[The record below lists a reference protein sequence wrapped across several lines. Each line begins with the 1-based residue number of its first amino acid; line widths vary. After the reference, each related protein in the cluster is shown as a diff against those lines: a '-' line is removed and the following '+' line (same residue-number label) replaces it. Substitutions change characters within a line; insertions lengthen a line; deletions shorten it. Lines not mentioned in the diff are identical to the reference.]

1 MRKLICTLPLIAFS
15 CSTGIT
21 LDSVDYGSLFDDSNS
36 KVWLVSKQIVDN
48 ADISPIQTYDKEIM
62 VFHNSGVVDC
72 IALKDITRKEPRK
85 GQYVLESQSRTMK
98 IEFENGKI
106 WDIHLSYITEDSI
119 LMEPTKNSDIN
130 IAVQLKPLP
139 EF

>member
-1 MRKLICTLPLIAFS
+1 MRKLMYTLPFIAFS
-15 CSTGIT
+15 CSTGIS

-36 KVWLVSKQIVDN
+36 KVWLVNKHMVDN
-48 ADISPIQTYDKEIM
+48 ANITPVNFYDKEIM
-62 VFHNSGVVDC
+62 IFHKSGVVDC
-72 IALKDITRKEPRK
+72 IALKEITRKKPRK
-85 GQYVLESQSRTMK
+85 GQYVLDSRNRTMK
-98 IEFENGKI
+98 IEFEDDQI
-106 WDIHLSYITEDSI
+106 WDLDLSYITEDSI

>member
-1 MRKLICTLPLIAFS
+1 MRKLIYTIPLIAFS

-36 KVWLVSKQIVDN
+36 KVWLVSKQIVDD
-48 ADISPIQTYDKEIM
+48 ADISPIQTYDKDIM
-62 VFHNSGVVDC
+62 VFHKSGVVDY
-72 IALKDITRKEPRK
+72 IALKDITRKKPRK
-85 GQYVLESQSRTMK
+85 GQYVLDSQNRTMK

-106 WDIHLSYITEDSI
+106 WDLDLSYITEDSI
-119 LMEPTKNSDIN
+119 LMEPTKNSDLN

>member
-1 MRKLICTLPLIAFS
+1 MRKLIYTIPLIAFS

-48 ADISPIQTYDKEIM
+48 ADISPIQTYDKDIM
-62 VFHNSGVVDC
+62 VFHKGGVVDY
-72 IALKDITRKEPRK
+72 IALKDITRKKPRK
-85 GQYVLESQSRTMK
+85 GQYVLDSQNRTMK
-98 IEFENGKI
+98 IEFENGRI
-106 WDIHLSYITEDSI
+106 WDLDLSYITEDSI
-119 LMEPTKNSDIN
+119 LMEPTKNSDLN

>member
-1 MRKLICTLPLIAFS
+1 MRKLIYTIPLIAFS

-48 ADISPIQTYDKEIM
+48 ADISPIQTYDKDIM
-62 VFHNSGVVDC
+62 VFHKSGVVDY
-72 IALKDITRKEPRK
+72 IALKDITRKKPRK
-85 GQYVLESQSRTMK
+85 GQYVLDSQNRTMK

-106 WDIHLSYITEDSI
+106 WDLDLSYITEDSI
-119 LMEPTKNSDIN
+119 LMEPTKKSDLN